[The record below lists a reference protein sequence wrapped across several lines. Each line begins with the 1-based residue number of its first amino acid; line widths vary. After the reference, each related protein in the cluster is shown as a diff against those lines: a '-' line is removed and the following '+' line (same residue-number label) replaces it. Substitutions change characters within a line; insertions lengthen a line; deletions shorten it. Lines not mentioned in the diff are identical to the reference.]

1 MKELGPAALED
12 TGISF
17 SQKSREFP
25 PQVTSRTWR
34 TRLHAR
40 TSVRLRIPILPG
52 RNFAHWTKSSN
63 SLASTAIS
71 FFFWRQK
78 GYGPASNGV
87 IGTIFFFSFSW
98 FFSFWV
104 FVFARA
110 RFLPRVRSS
119 SCGLSFFWTF
129 FESWHMLES

>member
-1 MKELGPAALED
+1 MKELGPALED

-17 SQKSREFP
+17 SQKSREFS
-25 PQVTSRTWR
+25 PQVTSRTWS

-63 SLASTAIS
+63 SLASTAIC

-98 FFSFWV
+98 FFLFGFLFSLVHVSCREFDRPDEV
-104 FVFARA
+104 FL
-110 RFLPRVRSS
+110 FLDI
-119 SCGLSFFWTF
+119 L
-129 FESWHMLES
+129 